1 MYRTT
6 EQKKVDKRL
15 RTMWMMSFLFRA
27 VSFRFL
33 LTPLG
38 TTRRRYH
45 IASGAIDYL
54 DVYVFGVRIARL
66 HTRE

>member
-1 MYRTT
+1 
-6 EQKKVDKRL
+6 
-15 RTMWMMSFLFRA
+15 MSFLFRA